1 MKKSVE
7 ALKKTAE
14 KALGKVKVGLEFSRA
29 DKQMTQSLGKY
40 NKQLEKTKKNIDS
53 LQKKQQSLGKL
64 FHKPIPVPVQPKE
77 DKASRSQVE
86 QSIIGLKK
94 WASGILG
101 VIGIGFS
108 LGQVNQL
115 MEEFDGY
122 NDQINKATK
131 DLGDQAEIQ
140 QKILESANNAKVAYG
155 DMAKVVSSLIQNDS
169 SLFGSVE
176 EATEFAEITTK
187 LFKTAG
193 KSDAEI
199 SSLQEAINKSFA
211 KGIVDSE
218 TLNQLYERAPEAIRL
233 ISDSLGVSK
242 EKLAE
247 MAANGTMSLSD
258 LKNAFLQNAD
268 AINAEFDT
276 LNFGVSDALTNIRNN
291 WGLFLDGLNKSFSI
305 TQTVGKIMV
314 RAFDGILSVLKK
326 IQGWLERAAKALGGF
341 KNLCKLSA
349 IVAGAFLAVFN
360 APKVLSFLKDMGKSL
375 GKINLKMLAIIA
387 VVILLALLIDDFL
400 AFMRGDKSVIGG
412 LFESMGIDADK
423 ARETIENVWNGV
435 KTFLSETWKWI
446 QNIAKDVFGE
456 LSEWWSEN
464 GEGVK
469 RAFSD
474 IWDGIVTL
482 CTVLWDSL
490 SEAAHAIFDALKAFW
505 DTWGDTIMMVF
516 ENIWDTLVALIQ
528 PFLDALAALI
538 SFLASVFTG
547 DWEGAWQAIKD
558 FASAIWDG
566 IAAVFTGAWDTICVV
581 WHKAVEIFTS
591 IFNNIREAISNKVTE
606 IKNSIVEGFQAAID
620 WITSL
625 PDKALQWGKDII
637 DGIVN
642 GIKNAIGGIAK
653 AAEDVAN
660 TISSFLHFSVPD
672 EGPLT
677 TYEQWMPDFMGGLA
691 EGIQKNI
698 PRVRSALE
706 GLTGDLSITAGSA
719 VASPRTAAYAMSG
732 SAASRSVT
740 QHVEINNTFN
750 GERAGQLQSAKA
762 MDKATGDITGE
773 LARAM
778 AYTR

>member
-86 QSIIGLKK
+86 QSIIGLKR

-199 SSLQEAINKSFA
+199 SSLQEAI
-211 KGIVDSE
+211 
-218 TLNQLYERAPEAIRL
+218 RL

-258 LKNAFLQNAD
+258 LKNAFLQNVD

-314 RAFDGILSVLKK
+314 RAFDGILNVLKK
-326 IQGWLERAAKALGGF
+326 
-341 KNLCKLSA
+341 
-349 IVAGAFLAVFN
+349 
-360 APKVLSFLKDMGKSL
+360 
-375 GKINLKMLAIIA
+375 
-387 VVILLALLIDDFL
+387 
-400 AFMRGDKSVIGG
+400 
-412 LFESMGIDADK
+412 
-423 ARETIENVWNGV
+423 
-435 KTFLSETWKWI
+435 
-446 QNIAKDVFGE
+446 
-456 LSEWWSEN
+456 
-464 GEGVK
+464 
-469 RAFSD
+469 
-474 IWDGIVTL
+474 
-482 CTVLWDSL
+482 
-490 SEAAHAIFDALKAFW
+490 
-505 DTWGDTIMMVF
+505 
-516 ENIWDTLVALIQ
+516 
-528 PFLDALAALI
+528 
-538 SFLASVFTG
+538 
-547 DWEGAWQAIKD
+547 
-558 FASAIWDG
+558 
-566 IAAVFTGAWDTICVV
+566 
-581 WHKAVEIFTS
+581 
-591 IFNNIREAISNKVTE
+591 
-606 IKNSIVEGFQAAID
+606 
-620 WITSL
+620 
-625 PDKALQWGKDII
+625 
-637 DGIVN
+637 
-642 GIKNAIGGIAK
+642 
-653 AAEDVAN
+653 
-660 TISSFLHFSVPD
+660 
-672 EGPLT
+672 
-677 TYEQWMPDFMGGLA
+677 Y
-691 EGIQKNI
+691 
-698 PRVRSALE
+698 
-706 GLTGDLSITAGSA
+706 
-719 VASPRTAAYAMSG
+719 
-732 SAASRSVT
+732 
-740 QHVEINNTFN
+740 
-750 GERAGQLQSAKA
+750 RAG
-762 MDKATGDITGE
+762 
-773 LARAM
+773 
-778 AYTR
+778 